1 MIKSNFTLFLLY
13 SYGCLLLLEWIRP
26 IDHLT
31 NTYHMKVFTLY
42 MLIVFT
48 LSFFKVKRIL
58 QWIINIFLV
67 LIFINRFHYDLGFF
81 HFRWIL
87 IFIKHV
93 VENIIW
99 LTTGHFNELTNEF
112 KTLLF
117 LLSLSI
123 IVYFINFFL
132 NRNWI
137 FFLFLLTVI
146 YISLLDSLTDYVAK
160 PVIVRT
166 VILAFTTMGLLT
178 FENLMDKGR
187 VNYYSDYVKKWMAP
201 LVSMITLF
209 VLIGSLAPKP
219 SPIRTFQNWSFQLS
233 KQDNNGGSG
242 GGTKTGGYDT
252 DDSRLGGSIKGN
264 DNPLFQYESNQSI
277 YWKMET
283 KDTYTGRGWVDSAS
297 TQRPMKKEDFV
308 KLNTYPDAIET
319 KIETA
324 RIKIYDNYQY
334 NYIMYPEG
342 IKEVVKILPFKPDR
356 NVFKIDTTI
365 DRISYFN
372 NSIPEIPASFEVEY
386 EIPRYK
392 AKDLIKTVKLDSNL
406 INAVFY
412 QNYTQLPANLP
423 KRIGELA
430 HQITIGKT
438 NWYDKAKAIENYFDR
453 DEYIY
458 TKKNVAFPGKNV
470 DYVDQ
475 FLFETKSGYCNNF
488 STSMAVMLRTLGIPT
503 RWVKGFSDGN
513 FVRNSKEDSSKQI
526 YEVNANDAHSWV
538 EVFLP
543 NQGWVAFEPTKGFSN
558 ELNINNSENIST
570 TQQQDLPTNVI
581 KNKQMPELEEVNG
594 VNGVNGEESK
604 KTEKTK
610 YFANLWYKI
619 KQSIMS
625 GSKEIF
631 LSLGLILAVIGII
644 YLNRRKWLPYFFML
658 IYRFSKKDDRLE
670 SAYLTLLRQLASYG
684 LKRNENE
691 TLRNYAKY
699 IDSLFTSS
707 EMTELTI
714 YYEQYLYQQVSQEDN
729 WERCLKLWK
738 NLMKRT
744 I

>member
-1 MIKSNFTLFLLY
+1 MMKSNFTLFLLY
-13 SYGCLLLLEWIRP
+13 SYGCILLWEWIRP

-31 NTYHMKVFTLY
+31 TTYHINIFIFY
-42 MLIVFT
+42 SLIVFT

-67 LIFINRFHYDLGFF
+67 LIFVNRFHYDIGFL

-99 LTTGHFNELTNEF
+99 LTTGRLNELTDEF
-112 KTLLF
+112 KTFLF

-132 NRNWI
+132 NRMWI
-137 FFLFLLTVI
+137 FFLFLLTVL
-146 YISLLDSLTDYVAK
+146 YISLLDSLTYYGGKTA
-160 PVIVRT
+160 IVRT
-166 VILAFTTMGLLT
+166 VLLGFTTMGILT
-178 FENLMDKGR
+178 YDNLMEKGR
-187 VNYYSDYVKKWMAP
+187 VHYYSEYVKKWLAP
-201 LVSMITLF
+201 LVSMITIF

-233 KQDNNGGSG
+233 KQDKNGGSG

-252 DDSRLGGSIKGN
+252 DDSRLGGPIKGN

-308 KLNTYPDAIET
+308 MLNTYPDAIET
-319 KIETA
+319 RIETA
-324 RIKIYDNYQY
+324 KITIDDNYQY

-342 IKEVVKILPFKPDR
+342 IKKLVKILPFKPDR

-372 NSIPEIPASFEVEY
+372 YSIPEIPASFEVEY

-392 AKDLIKTVKLDSNL
+392 AKDLIKTVKHDSNL

-430 HQITIGKT
+430 QQITTGKT
-438 NWYDKAKAIENYFDR
+438 NWYDKAKAIENYFDK
-453 DEYIY
+453 DEFSYNQ
-458 TKKNVAFPGKNV
+458 KNVALPGQNV

-475 FLFETKSGYCNNF
+475 FLFNTKTGYCNNF

-503 RWVKGFSDGN
+503 RWVKGFSGGN

-526 YEVNANDAHSWV
+526 YEVNGDNAHSWV

-558 ELNINNSENIST
+558 ELNINYSNENSST
-570 TQQQDLPTNVI
+570 SQQQDLPTNAI
-581 KNKQMPELEEVNG
+581 KNKPNPELE
-594 VNGVNGEESK
+594 VNGEESK
-604 KTEKTK
+604 KTEKTNV
-610 YFANLWYKI
+610 FSSTWYKI
-619 KQSIMS
+619 KQSNMS
-625 GSKEIF
+625 DWKDVF
-631 LSLGLILAVIGII
+631 LSLGLILVVIGIM

-658 IYRFSKKDDRLE
+658 IYRFSKKENRLE
-670 SAYLTLLRQLASYG
+670 SAYLTLLRQLARYG

-691 TLRNYAKY
+691 TLRTYAKY
-699 IDSLFTSS
+699 IDSLFTTS

-714 YYEQYLYQQVSQEDN
+714 YYEQYLYQQASQEEN
-729 WERCLKLWK
+729 WEKCLKLWK

>member
-13 SYGCLLLLEWIRP
+13 SYGCLLLLEWIWP
-26 IDHLT
+26 IDHFP
-31 NTYHMKVFTLY
+31 NTDHMKVFILY
-42 MLIVFT
+42 ILIVFT

-67 LIFINRFHYDLGFF
+67 LILVNRFHYDIGFF

-93 VENIIW
+93 FENIIW
-99 LTTGHFNELTNEF
+99 LTTGHLNELTYEF

-123 IVYFINFFL
+123 IAYFINFFL

-137 FFLFLLTVI
+137 FFLFLLTVL
-146 YISLLDSLTDYVAK
+146 YISLLDSLTDYVGK

-166 VILAFTTMGLLT
+166 VILGFTTMGLLT

-187 VNYYSDYVKKWMAP
+187 VNYYSEYVKKWMVP

-219 SPIRTFQNWSFQLS
+219 SPIWISSNRFFQVFN
-233 KQDNNGGSG
+233 QDDNVGSG
-242 GGTKTGGYDT
+242 GGTKTVGYDT
-252 DDSRLGGSIKGN
+252 DDSKLGGPIKDN
-264 DNPLFQYESNQSI
+264 DDPIFKYESNQSI

-297 TQRPMKKEDFV
+297 TQRPIKKEDFV
-308 KLNTYPDAIET
+308 MLNTYPDPIET

-324 RIKIYDNYQY
+324 RITINDNYQY

-342 IKEVVKILPFKPDR
+342 IKKVVNILPFNPDR
-356 NVFKIDTTI
+356 NVFKLDTTI

-430 HQITIGKT
+430 QQITKGKT
-438 NWYDKAKAIENYFDR
+438 NWYDKAKAIETYFDR
-453 DEYIY
+453 DEYRY

-475 FLFETKSGYCNNF
+475 FLFDTKAGYCNNF
-488 STSMAVMLRTLGIPT
+488 STSMAVMLRTIGIPT
-503 RWVKGFSDGN
+503 RWVKGFSGGN
-513 FVRNSKEDSSKQI
+513 YVRNSKGDPSKQI

-543 NQGWVAFEPTKGFSN
+543 NQGWVAFEPTKGFSISN
-558 ELNINNSENIST
+558 EQNFTNSNENSST
-570 TQQQDLPTNVI
+570 TQQQDLPTTVL
-581 KNKQMPELEEVNG
+581 KNKPMHELEVT
-594 VNGVNGEESK
+594 GEESK
-604 KTEKTK
+604 NPKKT
-610 YFANLWYKI
+610 NNSSSLWSEI
-619 KQSIMS
+619 KQSIMN
-625 GSKEIF
+625 GWKEIF
-631 LSLGLILAVIGII
+631 LSLGLILAIIGII
-644 YLNRRKWLPYFFML
+644 YLNRRKWLPYYFL
-658 IYRFSKKDDRLE
+658 LNYRFSKKDDRLE
-670 SAYLTLLRQLASYG
+670 SAYLTLLRQLARYG
-684 LKRNENE
+684 LKRNDNE

-729 WERCLKLWK
+729 WEICLKLWK